1 MATRTDWL
9 SALAAFEPAAR
20 HQNFAHAAEELHL
33 TASAVSHQV
42 RKLEA
47 RLGVALFQ
55 RHARGVALTAEGR
68 RLADSASHAIGDL
81 DSVMR
86 ELRTGPDARHTVAVT
101 TLHSFVHGWLI
112 PRLPG
117 FMAAHPEIRL
127 RIDTGFALTRF
138 DDGGPDFGIRFGPG
152 HWPGLSTRLLPEER
166 LFAAGAPA
174 HEGVRAIRGAD
185 DIPGHPLLAD
195 LSHFGWHDWFRA
207 NGVHGADAD
216 ARIVFS
222 DSTDMLEAA
231 AHGMGI
237 ALAREHVAAPWL
249 RSGRLCALPGAWIS
263 GRRAYY
269 LVHPGHRRL
278 RAPAR
283 RFHEWLQAE
292 AARSPGSAGSVD
304 NARHLHYDAPR

>member
-1 MATRTDWL
+1 MATRSDWL
-9 SALAAFEPAAR
+9 SALAAFETAAR
-20 HQNFAHAAEELHL
+20 YQNFAHAAEELHL

-47 RLGVALFQ
+47 RLGVTLFQ
-55 RHARGVALTAEGR
+55 RHARGVSLTAEGR

-86 ELRTGPDARHTVAVT
+86 ELRAGPDARDTVAIT

-112 PRLPG
+112 PRLPR
-117 FMAAHPEIRL
+117 FTTAHPGIRL

-152 HWPGLSTRLLPEER
+152 TWPGLSSQLLLEER
-166 LFAAGAPA
+166 LFAAAAPTYA
-174 HEGVRAIRGAD
+174 GLARIRSVA
-185 DIPGHPLLAD
+185 DIPAHPLLAD
-195 LSHFGWHDWFRA
+195 LSHFGWHDWLRA

-222 DSTDMLEAA
+222 DSTAMLEAA
-231 AHGMGI
+231 AHGLGI

-249 RSGRLCALPGAWIS
+249 GNGRLRALPGQWVS
-263 GRRAYY
+263 GRRAYH

-278 RAPAR
+278 RPPAR
-283 RFHEWLQAE
+283 LFRDWLLAE
-292 AARSPGSAGSVD
+292 AAATPAAADAMD
-304 NARHLHYDAPR
+304 NARP